1 MAATKTGA
9 KTGAKTSRAKAPRLK
24 PTKKPDDGAVMKQRW
39 ADLLFLHWTA
49 DARLLRQQLP
59 DGLELDTFEGRAY
72 VGIVPFTV
80 TGARPTWLPP
90 LPFVSNFHEV
100 NLRTYVRRR
109 GGDPGVW
116 FFSLDASNPVVVQT
130 ARTLF
135 KLPYRNADLDMKVED
150 PDTAPGAG
158 ADTRRW
164 IEFTSRR
171 VKGDRPELEVRY
183 GPAGAPQPAAAGTLD
198 HFLVERYVLYTE
210 SEGTLYSAR
219 VFHEPYPLQQAQVP
233 FVRETFLPSIG
244 LSRPERPPL
253 AHYAKE
259 VNVDVF
265 ALREA

>member
-9 KTGAKTSRAKAPRLK
+9 KASRAKAPRGK
-24 PTKKPDDGAVMKQRW
+24 PTRKPDDGAVMKQRW

-59 DGLELDTFEGRAY
+59 AGLELDTFEGRAY

-100 NLRTYVRRR
+100 NLRTYVRRP

-135 KLPYRNADLDMKVED
+135 KLPYRNADIEMKVED
-150 PDTAPGAG
+150 PETAPAP
-158 ADTRRW
+158 ADARRW

-183 GPAGAPQPAAAGTLD
+183 GPAGAPQAAAAGTLD

-210 SEGTLYSAR
+210 KDGTLYRAR
-219 VFHEPYPLQQAQVP
+219 VHHEPYPLQQALVP
-233 FVRETFLPSIG
+233 FVRENFLPGIS

-259 VNVDVF
+259 VDVDVF
-265 ALREA
+265 SLQEA